1 MKTEETREGEI
12 MVEEVLEEGILDQET
27 QEGLIPDQEIEGI
40 RIKTEAGVMNQSQ
53 TNTVFCALM

>member
-1 MKTEETREGEI
+1 MKIEETKEGEI

-27 QEGLIPDQEIEGI
+27 QEGLIPDQEIEDI